1 MSTQNVLAYR
11 TTFTNL
17 TPGAPTS
24 YYYPAATGM
33 SLDGYD
39 NLTVR
44 AQLVSADV
52 NNTLTLTVES
62 DDGVTNTFAWDET
75 RGMYNWMTGAY
86 GAASFVANNATVRCR
101 LLAINHNARLW
112 RVKIVCLLAAAAANS
127 GIIEIRGV
135 KV

>member
-1 MSTQNVLAYR
+1 MSTQTQLYR

-24 YYYPAATGM
+24 YYYPGATGM
-33 SLDGYD
+33 NCDGYD
-39 NLTVR
+39 HLTFR

-52 NNTLTLTVES
+52 NNTLTMTVES
-62 DDGVTNTFAWDET
+62 DDGVTLTFGWGESL
-75 RGMYNWMTGAY
+75 GLWNWMTGAR
-86 GAASFVANNATVRCR
+86 GTATWVANNATVRCR
-101 LLAINHNARLW
+101 LLAQNHNSRLW

-127 GIIEIRGV
+127 GIIGVYGV

>member
-1 MSTQNVLAYR
+1 MGTQRILPYY
-11 TTFTNL
+11 TTFLNL

-24 YYYPAATGM
+24 YYYPSATGM
-33 SLDGYD
+33 NCDGVD
-39 NLTVR
+39 NLTIR

-52 NNTLTLTVES
+52 NNTLTMTVES

-75 RGMYNWMTGAY
+75 RGCYNWMTGAY
-86 GAASFVANNATVRCR
+86 GTAAFVANNATVRCR
-101 LLAINHNARLW
+101 LFVKNHNARLW

>member
-1 MSTQNVLAYR
+1 MSTQNVSVERY
-11 TTFTNL
+11 TFLNL
-17 TPGAPTS
+17 SPGAPTS
-24 YYYPAATGM
+24 YYYPSATGTTG
-33 SLDGYD
+33 DGYD
-39 NLTVR
+39 HITVR
-44 AQLVSADV
+44 ATLVSADV

-62 DDGVTNTFAWDET
+62 DDGVTGTFAWPET
-75 RGMYNWMTGAY
+75 RGMYDWMTGAY

-127 GIIEIRGV
+127 GIIEIRKV

>member
-1 MSTQNVLAYR
+1 MSRQTSLYR

-33 SLDGYD
+33 NCDGYD
-39 NLTVR
+39 HLTFR
-44 AQLVSADV
+44 AELVSANV
-52 NNTLTLTVES
+52 NNTLTMTVES
-62 DDGVTNTFAWDET
+62 DDGVTATFAWDET
-75 RGMYNWMTGAY
+75 RGLWNWMTGTR
-86 GAASFVANNATVRCR
+86 GAASFIANNATVRCR
-101 LLAINHNARLW
+101 LLAQNHGSRLW

-127 GIIEIRGV
+127 GIIEVFGV